1 MKTSDIVEF
10 GMVLGDVFD
19 LYGRELTERQVEF
32 WFRLLKAHSVQVIR
46 AALDAHIKDQSR
58 GRYYPM
64 PADVLA
70 QIDRVQD
77 WSKGA
82 V

>member
-19 LYGRELTERQVEF
+19 LYVRELTDRQAEV

-46 AALDAHIKDQSR
+46 DAFDAHIKDQSR
-58 GRYYPM
+58 GRYCPM